1 MFTHMLHET
10 CSWSLAHLV
19 CLHMHIFLSCCHF
32 LSIQSTDCVQA
43 MLARYTP
50 LGSASCPLFGRKFRE
65 DDALTVL
72 GVAEGYLQ
80 TPDLQP
86 KPAA

>member
-1 MFTHMLHET
+1 MRLF
-10 CSWSLAHLV
+10 LAYLA
-19 CLHMHIFLSCCHF
+19 CLHMLPQPLYCCYSV
-32 LSIQSTDCVQA
+32 LRQGTTCVQA

-72 GVAEGYLQ
+72 GVAEGYLR
-80 TPDLQP
+80 TPDLEP

>member
-1 MFTHMLHET
+1 MQDL
-10 CSWSLAHLV
+10 
-19 CLHMHIFLSCCHF
+19 CLLT
-32 LSIQSTDCVQA
+32 QGVQCVQA

-50 LGSASCPLFGRKFRE
+50 LGSANCPLFGRKFRE
-65 DDALTVL
+65 EDALTFL

-80 TPDLQP
+80 APEEL